1 MRVTYDKLNKM
12 VDDYARRIKIRA
24 YELQKGD
31 RFSIATS
38 ALDKI
43 PQRLFFYIEVI
54 GMHTTKLPIKLKLP
68 FIEKWVQMPLIRKK
82 KTYVDFVFLG
92 GEL

>member
-1 MRVTYDKLNKM
+1 MIRV
-12 VDDYARRIKIRA
+12 

-31 RFSIATS
+31 RFSVSAS
-38 ALDKI
+38 ALGEI
-43 PQRLFFYIEVI
+43 PPRLFFYIENT
-54 GMHTTKLPIKLKLP
+54 GTHTAKLPIKIKLP

-82 KTYVDFVFLG
+82 ITFVDFIFLG